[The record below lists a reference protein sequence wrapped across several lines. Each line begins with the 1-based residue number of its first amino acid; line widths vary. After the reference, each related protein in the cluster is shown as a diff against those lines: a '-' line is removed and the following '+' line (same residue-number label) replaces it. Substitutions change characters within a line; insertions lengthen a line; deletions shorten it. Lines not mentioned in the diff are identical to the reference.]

1 MDGYVLSKLETIP
14 VKLIPEIGDQIKFH
28 EFFKKLTGRDLD
40 YPAVSVIIIGK
51 KILKSINSQS
61 Y

>member
-28 EFFKKLTGRDLD
+28 EF
-40 YPAVSVIIIGK
+40 
-51 KILKSINSQS
+51 LKSWLAVI
-61 Y
+61 